1 MHVVLGQLR
10 AGTSGWHG
18 GQALLKRVALW
29 YRIAYVRVYRAI
41 QTRLRLSALA
51 RAVRRIMD
59 RYAWRAV
66 ASLWALWALRT
77 NNPFTPSFVVC
88 AGAG

>member
-29 YRIAYVRVYRAI
+29 YRIAYVRAYRAI

-51 RAVRRIMD
+51 RAVRRILD
-59 RYAWRAV
+59 RYAWR
-66 ASLWALWALRT
+66 
-77 NNPFTPSFVVC
+77 VV
-88 AGAG
+88 